1 MKLLNIV
8 PNPKILFWIAAS
20 VIDAPGVNPNGLK
33 TFLANG
39 VSTFYINAKPAVIND
54 LRKLRN
60 SPIWLLLFLVVPFN
74 KIPLFSEK
82 LIILMISFI
91 LLCVRVIP
99 EPVIY
104 YLLNLSICLYRIFLL
119 NF

>member
-20 VIDAPGVNPNGLK
+20 VIDAPAVNPNGLK

-39 VSTFYINAKPAVIND
+39 VSTFYINAKPAVING

-60 SPIWLLLFLVVPFN
+60 SPVWLLLFLLVPFN

-82 LIILMISFI
+82 LIILIISFI
-91 LLCVRVIP
+91 LLCVYIFFMKP
-99 EPVIY
+99 I
-104 YLLNLSICLYRIFLL
+104 YLLI
-119 NF
+119 